1 MGEQKS
7 SNGRSSHT
15 TAAKSTPSSGG
26 VTTSPSGPTTT
37 SSPESGPL
45 ATSAASAAALA
56 QPPDGGWGWVVVFS
70 SFMIHVI
77 ADGVTYTFGIF
88 YLEFLKHFQES
99 KGKTAWIASIMV
111 GTTFCIGPVA
121 SGLTTKYGCRTVTIA
136 GSLLSTVGLVVS
148 VVAPNV
154 TYLFFTIG
162 LCTGAGFGLMYLP
175 AIVSVTMYFEKKRA
189 FATGIAVCGSG
200 FGTFALA
207 PFIEWLVHVYGWQG
221 ALLCTAGMVLN
232 CCVFGALLRPL
243 PQAAVIEAA
252 MAHGAPSQHTDKE
265 PLPEINGNAYHE
277 MDGFPQRNGLSSC
290 TASRELSLSTGTIA
304 AMAAL
309 QATEDPDPRRNRR
322 PRSAL
327 FGRTG
332 AALPLLTMY
341 PTYKYCV
348 NRGHTW
354 TPVWPDG
361 MAGRSAPDRG
371 PLCLVLEDEKTSMSC
386 VHIAGSTPPSP
397 TAPSAPHSAQPIA
410 AHPSRSLL
418 VRKDIFYSGSMQNL
432 PPEYRGSSSFL
443 SRELSLSA
451 ASLRTI
457 KSVTVPTSEER
468 SRIHRFL
475 CSSEMEAALRE
486 MVNFALLKSPVFLLF
501 AVSNFFTSVGFNVP
515 YVYTKD
521 RAVEELHIPEETG
534 SLLLSCIG
542 LSNTLG
548 RVLLG
553 YLSDKSCVNRL
564 WLYNANLTI
573 CGLATAFSYAAQ
585 SVVSMA
591 VYCVIFGATSGAFVS
606 LTSVILVDILGIER
620 LTNAFGLLL
629 LFEGVASLVGPPVTG
644 WLYDY
649 SGSYDPGFFLSGAM
663 IAFGGVMLF
672 LIPCVQS
679 CEEQKATATTATTT
693 ASTTTGTKSG
703 TSSSHEETT
712 ADSSIDRSLTVGSSL
727 NGPHNV

>member
-1 MGEQKS
+1 MGERKS
-7 SNGRSSHT
+7 TNGRGPESR
-15 TAAKSTPSSGG
+15 TAANGVVASTP
-26 VTTSPSGPTTT
+26 PTTT
-37 SSPESGPL
+37 ASGMDSARQHL
-45 ATSAASAAALA
+45 SATALA
-56 QPPDGGWGWVVVFS
+56 PPPDGGWGWVVVFS

-88 YLEFLKHFQES
+88 YLEFLKQFQES

-121 SGLTTKYGCRTVTIA
+121 SGLTTKYGCRAVTIA
-136 GSLLSTVGLVVS
+136 GSLLATLGLVVS

-175 AIVSVTMYFEKKRA
+175 AIVSVTTYFEKRRA

-243 PQAAVIEAA
+243 PEPMISEP
-252 MAHGAPSQHTDKE
+252 APTATHATYDK
-265 PLPEINGNAYHE
+265 PPIREINGNAYHDVE
-277 MDGFPQRNGLSSC
+277 GAPRRNGGLSSC
-290 TASRELSLSTGTIA
+290 SASRELSLSTGTIA
-304 AMAAL
+304 AVRAADTGEH
-309 QATEDPDPRRNRR
+309 QSDAHRNRR

-327 FGRTG
+327 FAR
-332 AALPLLTMY
+332 AAGGGVTLPLLT
-341 PTYKYCV
+341 
-348 NRGHTW
+348 
-354 TPVWPDG
+354 
-361 MAGRSAPDRG
+361 
-371 PLCLVLEDEKTSMSC
+371 LEDEKTSMSC
-386 VHIAGSTPPSP
+386 VHIAGSSPPSP
-397 TAPSAPHSAQPIA
+397 TGPAPHL
-410 AHPSRSLL
+410 HPCPRSLL
-418 VRKDIFYSGSMQNL
+418 VRKDIFYSGSLQNL
-432 PPEYRGSSSFL
+432 PPEYRASSSFL
-443 SRELSLSA
+443 SRDMSLSVT
-451 ASLRTI
+451 SLRTI
-457 KSVTVPTSEER
+457 KSVTVPTSDER
-468 SRIHRFL
+468 TRIQKFF

-486 MVNFALLKSPVFLLF
+486 MINFTLLKSPVFLLF
-501 AVSNFFTSVGFNVP
+501 ATSNFFTSVGFNVP

-521 RAVEELHIPEETG
+521 RAVEDLRIPEETG

-548 RVLLG
+548 RVILG

-564 WLYNANLTI
+564 WLYNANLTL

-585 SVVSMA
+585 SAIAMT

-606 LTSVILVDILGIER
+606 LTSVILVDILGLER

-629 LFEGVASLVGPPVTG
+629 LFEGVACLVGPPVTG

-649 SGSYDPGFFLSGAM
+649 TGSYDPGFFLSGAM

-672 LIPCVQS
+672 VIPCAQR
-679 CEEQKATATTATTT
+679 CEEAQERKPAVGTTT
-693 ASTTTGTKSG
+693 TTTTTTSGTTKSCSNSFRED
-703 TSSSHEETT
+703 TTDSSHGHTL
-712 ADSSIDRSLTVGSSL
+712 SSSL
-727 NGPHNV
+727 NGRGPHNV